1 MNTAS
6 SSLPVDITSFFSCKI
21 PEENDK
27 TLIAFCDG
35 SAINN
40 GKPDCVCGYGI
51 AWPYHPEHNTAELL
65 KGGLQTNNRAEY
77 MALARTMMIADALD
91 PSFDKTLIVYTDSM
105 LLINSLTKWV
115 YAWKKNGWKKKDN
128 HPVANVDLLVMLE
141 DLREKRKLVLRHV
154 KAHTGKPC
162 WESRFNDKV
171 DLMAKKVV
179 TDFLRQKQD
188 RHNKKIFTA
197 ANKTHKNPLDKLVMS
212 LSE

>member
-1 MNTAS
+1 
-6 SSLPVDITSFFSCKI
+6 
-21 PEENDK
+21 
-27 TLIAFCDG
+27 
-35 SAINN
+35 
-40 GKPDCVCGYGI
+40 
-51 AWPYHPEHNTAELL
+51 
-65 KGGLQTNNRAEY
+65 
-77 MALARTMMIADALD
+77 
-91 PSFDKTLIVYTDSM
+91 
-105 LLINSLTKWV
+105 V